1 MYIDDF
7 FVVTDKPYNRKKTG
21 KKRREREIGKKAK
34 KREQNRGEIKKTESY
49 WLEDNTIIEEKDKKV
64 DCYEEVDR

>member
-1 MYIDDF
+1 M
-7 FVVTDKPYNRKKTG
+7 VTRREKEEKTG
-21 KKRREREIGKKAK
+21 KKRKEREV
-34 KREQNRGEIKKTESY
+34 REQNRGEINKTESY

>member
-1 MYIDDF
+1 M
-7 FVVTDKPYNRKKTG
+7 VTGREKEERAG
-21 KKRREREIGKKAK
+21 KKRKEREVGKKAK

-49 WLEDNTIIEEKDKKV
+49 YWLEDNTIIEGKDKKV